1 MKAIAAWWREFDKYN
16 RHSTR
21 YRVTVAAVSA
31 GIGLGLGMTLHAVL
45 R

>member
-16 RHSTR
+16 HHSVR
-21 YRVTVAAVSA
+21 FRVTLAVVSA
-31 GIGLGLGMTLHAVL
+31 GTGLGLGMAMHAVI

>member
-16 RHSTR
+16 RHSR
-21 YRVTVAAVSA
+21 RCRVIVAAISA
-31 GIGLGLGMTLHAVL
+31 ATGLGLGMALHAVI